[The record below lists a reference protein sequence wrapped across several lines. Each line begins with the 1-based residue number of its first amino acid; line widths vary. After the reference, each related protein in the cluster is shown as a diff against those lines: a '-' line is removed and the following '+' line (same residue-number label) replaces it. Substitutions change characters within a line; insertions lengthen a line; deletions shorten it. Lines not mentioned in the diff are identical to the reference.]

1 MWLLPI
7 VTYFEMLQNR
17 FIKRIFAYFVRGL
30 VLVAP
35 TYFTFLII
43 KEGISYLD
51 SILPIYIHTDSKHS
65 LYLPGLG
72 LLLII
77 SSIVFLGFI
86 FSRFVPQSVFSFGE
100 SILKKMPL
108 VSLIYYSIKDLISAF
123 VGDKRKFNQPVLIT
137 INPHSDLKKLGFITQ
152 NDLSSFD
159 LSEYVA
165 VYCPHSYAFS
175 GELFIVAKSNI
186 KLLDTVSS
194 TDVMKM
200 IVSGGVSV
208 K

>member
-1 MWLLPI
+1 
-7 VTYFEMLQNR
+7 MLQNR
-17 FIKRIFAYFVRGL
+17 FVKRILAYFVRGL
-30 VLVAP
+30 VLIAP

-43 KEGISYLD
+43 KESIAYLD
-51 SILPIYIHTDSKHS
+51 NILPIYIATDSKNAI
-65 LYLPGLG
+65 YLPGLG
-72 LLLII
+72 LLII
-77 SSIVFLGFI
+77 LTGIVLLGFI

-100 SILKKMPL
+100 SLLKKMPL

-123 VGDKRKFNQPVLIT
+123 VGDKRKFNQPVLVT
-137 INPHSDLKKLGFITQ
+137 VNPQADIKKLGFITQ
-152 NDLSSFD
+152 TDLSHLEIEGF
-159 LSEYVA
+159 VA

-175 GELFIVAKSNI
+175 GELFIVPNTYI
-186 KLLDTVSS
+186 KPLEHISS

>member
-1 MWLLPI
+1 
-7 VTYFEMLQNR
+7 MLQNR

-51 SILPIYIHTDSKHS
+51 SILPIYIHTDAKHP

-72 LLLII
+72 LSII
-77 SSIVFLGFI
+77 VSSIVFLGFI
-86 FSRFVPQSVFSFGE
+86 FSRFVPQSVFSFSE

-137 INPHSDLKKLGFITQ
+137 INPQSDLKKLGFITQ
-152 NDLSSFD
+152 NDLSSRL
-159 LSEYVA
+159 LSTLVRVFRRI
-165 VYCPHSYAFS
+165 VYCGKIQYQNSRQCIEYRCHEDDCFGRSFGKIDLQPTNHTACP
-175 GELFIVAKSNI
+175 
-186 KLLDTVSS
+186 
-194 TDVMKM
+194 
-200 IVSGGVSV
+200 
-208 K
+208 

>member
-1 MWLLPI
+1 
-7 VTYFEMLQNR
+7 MLQNR
-17 FIKRIFAYFVRGL
+17 LIKRILAYFVRGL

-43 KEGISYLD
+43 KESIGYLD
-51 SILPIYIHTDSKHS
+51 SILPIYIDTDGKNL

-72 LLLII
+72 ILII
-77 SSIVFLGFI
+77 LSGIVFLGFI
-86 FSRFVPQSVFSFGE
+86 FSRFVPQSFFSFGK
-100 SILKKMPL
+100 SILNKMPL
-108 VSLIYYSIKDLISAF
+108 VSLIYYAIKDLISAF
-123 VGDKRKFNQPVLIT
+123 VGDKRKFNQPVLVT
-137 INPHSDLKKLGFITQ
+137 INPQSDIKKLGFVTQ
-152 NDLSSFD
+152 TDLSN
-159 LSEYVA
+159 LAIEGYVA

-175 GELFIVAKSNI
+175 GELFIVPNTHI
-186 KLLDTVSS
+186 KHLDNVSS

>member
-1 MWLLPI
+1 
-7 VTYFEMLQNR
+7 MLQNR
-17 FIKRIFAYFVRGL
+17 FVKRILAYFVRGL
-30 VLVAP
+30 VLIAP

-43 KEGISYLD
+43 KESIAYLD
-51 SILPIYIHTDSKHS
+51 NILPIYIATDHKNAI
-65 LYLPGLG
+65 YLPGLG
-72 LLLII
+72 LLII
-77 SSIVFLGFI
+77 LTGIVFLGFI

-100 SILKKMPL
+100 SLLKKMPL

-123 VGDKRKFNQPVLIT
+123 VGDKRKFNQPVLVT
-137 INPHSDLKKLGFITQ
+137 VNPQADIRKLGFITQ
-152 NDLSSFD
+152 NDLSH
-159 LSEYVA
+159 LGIEGYVA

-175 GELFIVAKSNI
+175 GELFIVPNTHI
-186 KLLDTVSS
+186 KRLDHVSS